1 MTVSATSS
9 PLGTTGE
16 TPLQKEQKLFRELFS
31 RLIDAFLNRIFDL
44 RPEKAARRRVYLIL
58 LFLIAGF
65 LISLRFYPLPMWA
78 EKVQDIFSYYLN
90 PVFASQYTAG
100 EPLTNFVYFVIGV
113 FTDPRIFQYLPVFL
127 APFFIALQCAALYL
141 ADIFELEHVSVA
153 REFIWSVALRGSEE
167 TIRVSQGDISESDR
181 QSPTFLIG
189 GPGKVIVDLDSV
201 ALFEKPDG
209 TSRIIG
215 PTGKESRGRAT
226 LDGFERFRQAIDLR
240 DQYVDLRDQDLKSQ
254 SVKSRSLDG
263 IPITATD
270 VRLMFS
276 IYRGGAKP
284 TSDLPYPFSKEAIEQ
299 IIYQS
304 TSRVTPE
311 LNNPSTYEFSW
322 INRMIGLIR
331 AELGTFMSKH
341 RLTAYL
347 ANIGMPELEKR
358 KQREE
363 SIFQQVQRLTQDQD
377 QDLLLPDEQK
387 SAPEFQPRHKI
398 TSLFTQFADE
408 FTKRARSSGVELHWI
423 GVGTWKPPV
432 EIQIVSENH
441 LEAWKISNENL
452 YRESP
457 EVLGK
462 LEKDAIMQKMVTLIQ
477 DVPVVAFGKATA
489 NEKEQ
494 KKAMRLLLQAYH
506 QQLLEA
512 AEFMRARGEAIPLN
526 IEEAIAHINTI
537 LYHYIQ

>member
-1 MTVSATSS
+1 V
-9 PLGTTGE
+9 
-16 TPLQKEQKLFRELFS
+16 
-31 RLIDAFLNRIFDL
+31 
-44 RPEKAARRRVYLIL
+44 
-58 LFLIAGF
+58 
-65 LISLRFYPLPMWA
+65 
-78 EKVQDIFSYYLN
+78 
-90 PVFASQYTAG
+90 G
-100 EPLTNFVYFVIGV
+100 EPLANFVAFAIGV
-113 FTDPRIFQYLPVFL
+113 FTDPRIFQYVPIFL

-141 ADIFELEHVSVA
+141 ADIFELDHPSVA
-153 REFIWSVALRGSEE
+153 RSFITGVALSGSEE
-167 TIRVSQGDISESDR
+167 TIRVSHGDISDEDR
-181 QSPTFLIG
+181 LSPTYLIG

-215 PTGKESRGRAT
+215 PTGKEPRGRAT

-240 DQYVDLRDQDLKSQ
+240 DQYVELRDQDSRSP

-276 IYRGGAKP
+276 VYRGGAKP

-311 LNNPSTYEFSW
+311 LPNPSTYEFSW
-322 INRMIGLIR
+322 IFRMIGLIR
-331 AELGTFMSKH
+331 GELSSFMGKH
-341 RLTAYL
+341 KLTAYL
-347 ANIGMPELEKR
+347 ANIGLPELEKL

-363 SIFQQVQRLTQDQD
+363 SIVEQVQRLTQDQD
-377 QDLLLPDEQK
+377 FLLPDEQK

-423 GVGTWKPPV
+423 GVGTWKTPI
-432 EIQIVSENH
+432 EIVPERH
-441 LEAWKISNENL
+441 LDAWKLSNENL

-457 EVLGK
+457 EMLSR
-462 LEKDAIMQKMVTLIQ
+462 LEKEAIMQKLVTLIQ
-477 DVPVVAFGKATA
+477 DVPLVAFTKATA
-489 NEKEQ
+489 DEKEQ
-494 KKAMRLLLQAYH
+494 KKAMRLLLQSYH

-512 AEFMRARGEAIPLN
+512 AEFMRARGEAVPLT

>member
-1 MTVSATSS
+1 MTVTATSS
-9 PLGTTGE
+9 TLGTTGE
-16 TPLQKEQKLFRELFS
+16 SPLQKEQKLFRELFS

-44 RPEKAARRRVYLIL
+44 RPDKAARRRIYLIL
-58 LFLIAGF
+58 LFFITGF
-65 LISLRFYPLPMWA
+65 LVSLRFYPLPMWA
-78 EKVQDIFSYYLN
+78 KYIQDIFAYYLN
-90 PVFASQYTAG
+90 PVFASQYIG
-100 EPLTNFVYFVIGV
+100 EPLTNFVLFVIQV
-113 FTDPRIFQYLPVFL
+113 FTDPRIFQYVPIFL

-153 REFIWSVALRGSEE
+153 RNFIWGVALSGSEE
-167 TIRVSQGDISESDR
+167 TIRVSHGDISEADR
-181 QSPTFLIG
+181 QSPTSLIG

-215 PTGKESRGRAT
+215 PTGKEPGARAT
-226 LDGFERFRQAIDLR
+226 LDGFERFRQAIDIR
-240 DQYVDLRDQDLKSQ
+240 DHYVDLRDQDPKSQ

-263 IPITATD
+263 IPIAATD
-270 VRLMFS
+270 VRLTFS
-276 IYRGGAKP
+276 VHRGGAKP

-299 IIYQS
+299 IVYQS

-311 LNNPSTYEFSW
+311 LPNPSTYEFSW

-331 AELGTFMSKH
+331 GELGTFMNKH

-363 SIFQQVQRLTQDQD
+363 FITEQVQKLTPDPN
-377 QDLLLPDEQK
+377 LLLTDEQR
-387 SAPEFQPRHKI
+387 SIPEFQPRHKI
-398 TSLFTQFADE
+398 SSLFTQFADE

-423 GVGTWKPPV
+423 GVGTWKTPI
-432 EIQIVSENH
+432 EIVPERH
-441 LEAWKISNENL
+441 LDAWKLSNENL

-457 EVLGK
+457 EALGK
-462 LEKDAIMQKMVTLIQ
+462 LEKEAIMHKMVTLIQ
-477 DVPVVAFGKATA
+477 DVPVVAYAKATA
-489 NEKEQ
+489 EEKEQ
-494 KKAMRLLLQAYH
+494 KKAMRRLLQSYH
-506 QQLLEA
+506 QQLLES
-512 AEFMRARGEAIPLN
+512 AEFMRAKGEAVPLN

-537 LYHYIQ
+537 LYHFIQ